1 MSLIF
6 SAKYVSMVWLELETI
21 KNIAQS
27 SKHKNDDELCLTE
40 YKYSMMILIEI
51 ESVFYNVSFL
61 PFNPRIN
68 KHLP

>member
-1 MSLIF
+1 
-6 SAKYVSMVWLELETI
+6 MVWLELETV

-51 ESVFYNVSFL
+51 ESVFLMFHFY
-61 PFNPRIN
+61 
-68 KHLP
+68 HLTRE

>member
-1 MSLIF
+1 MD
-6 SAKYVSMVWLELETI
+6 WGQNEETV

-51 ESVFYNVSFL
+51 ESVFVM
-61 PFNPRIN
+61 RACVI
-68 KHLP
+68 KRV